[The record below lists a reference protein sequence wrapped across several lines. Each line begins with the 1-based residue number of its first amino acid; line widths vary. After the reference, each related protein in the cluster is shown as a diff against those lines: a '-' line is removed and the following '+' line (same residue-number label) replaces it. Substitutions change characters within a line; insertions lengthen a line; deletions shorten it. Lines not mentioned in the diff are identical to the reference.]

1 MSRPCRC
8 HSGRTFDACCG
19 PYLSGAAAPATAEAL
34 MRSRYTA
41 YVEGAV
47 DYLLQTTAADKRAAI
62 DRARLVDYCNGLR
75 GLGLQILAAEHGGP
89 DDETGTVTFEATLRL
104 RGRKFVQRE
113 RSRFHREHGRW
124 VYDSGDVA

>member
-8 HSGRTFDACCG
+8 HSGRPFDACCG
-19 PYLSGAAAPATAEAL
+19 PFLSGAAAPATAEQL

-47 DYLLQTTAADKRAAI
+47 DYLLSTTVADRRAAI
-62 DRARLVDYCNGLR
+62 DRAHLVDYCNGLR
-75 GLGLQILAAEHGGP
+75 GLGLLILAAEQGGP
-89 DDETGTVTFEATLRL
+89 DDVTGTVTFEATLRV

-113 RSRFHREHGRW
+113 RSRFVRERGRW
-124 VYDSGDVA
+124 VYEGGVVD